1 MKRTNLFIIGI
12 TAAVVLLSA
21 CSPTAQA
28 PDMAGTSWRLV
39 SYGPNNAQTP
49 VLEGVQ
55 TKLAFDLEGKVSGT
69 FGCNS
74 FGGDYSQD
82 GYTLTFGPIMS
93 TLMACDEAL
102 NKQESAGFAA
112 LQGEVQFII
121 DGDTLSIH
129 TPDGN
134 LLLYVRQ

>member
-1 MKRTNLFIIGI
+1 MKRTNLIIMAI

-21 CSPTAQA
+21 CSPSAQA
-28 PDMAGTSWRLV
+28 PDMAGTSWKLV
-39 SYGPNNAQTP
+39 SYGPNNDQTP
-49 VLEGVQ
+49 ALEGVQ
-55 TKLAFDLEGKVSGT
+55 TRLSFDPEGQVSGT

-82 GYTLTFGPIMS
+82 GDTLTFGPLMA
-93 TLMACDEAL
+93 TLMACDEAR
-102 NKQESAGFAA
+102 NMQEMAGFAA

-121 DGDTLSIH
+121 DRDTLSIH
-129 TPDGN
+129 TYDDV